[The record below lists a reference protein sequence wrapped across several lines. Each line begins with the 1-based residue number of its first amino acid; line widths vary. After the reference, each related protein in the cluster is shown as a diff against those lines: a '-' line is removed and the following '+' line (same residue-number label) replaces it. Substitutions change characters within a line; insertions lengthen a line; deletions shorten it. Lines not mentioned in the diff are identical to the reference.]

1 MPGYLQR
8 LTSAGARI
16 VPSRR
21 IIAARRAVAPIV
33 FGQEPVGVGMAM
45 PSPPAVVPPSAARV
59 AEVVRLAPSVETV
72 ENVDVTEPMIAVQP
86 AARGEPVAPV
96 VAAPQS
102 VQPLSHE
109 PERSPARIAVDPLRS
124 EEQAPELRLAP
135 EAVPI
140 PFTAM
145 PELPIPAQPTDDKT
159 GTRKADCEPLPALPQ
174 MTVLT
179 PSGTHLLSAV
189 RTPEKS
195 LLRLPRIEMV
205 PLAPAQASPP
215 MSGAPSHPST
225 KPIEPKLPDAQV
237 DLSLPSPAEEPTAVP
252 GVQPVPR
259 MPHDTPEPRSISTSV
274 PEPRR
279 VAAAASTSAPS
290 GGLTIQRLEVQI
302 VERPRNEISEPQP
315 APVGPIGSAWDWP
328 DRRHQGRV
336 W

>member
-8 LTSAGARI
+8 LANAGVRI

-21 IIAARRAVAPIV
+21 FIAARRAVAPSV

-45 PSPPAVVPPSAARV
+45 PSLPAVELPSAARV
-59 AEVVRLAPSVETV
+59 AEVVRLVPSVETV

-86 AARGEPVAPV
+86 AAHGGPMTSM

-109 PERSPARIAVDPLRS
+109 PENAPARIAVDPLRS
-124 EEQAPELRLAP
+124 AEQAPELRL
-135 EAVPI
+135 ESETVPL

-145 PELPIPAQPTDDKT
+145 PELPVQAQPTDDKT
-159 GTRKADCEPLPALPQ
+159 DTHETDGEPLPAPPQ
-174 MTVLT
+174 LTVLT
-179 PSGTHLLSAV
+179 PSGTHPLSAV

-195 LLRLPRIEMV
+195 LQRLPRIEMV
-205 PLAPAQASPP
+205 PLAPTKASPP
-215 MSGAPSHPST
+215 LSGAPSHPSS
-225 KPIEPKLPDAQV
+225 KPIEPQLPEAQV
-237 DLSLPSPAEEPTAVP
+237 DLSLPAPEEEPTAVP
-252 GVQPVPR
+252 GVHPVPR
-259 MPHDTPEPRSISTSV
+259 SIATSV

-290 GGLTIQRLEVQI
+290 GGLTIQRLEVQL
-302 VERPRNEISEPQP
+302 VERPRHEISEPQP
-315 APVGPIGSAWDWP
+315 APVSPTGSAWDWP
-328 DRRHQGRV
+328 DRRHQGRA